1 MFRELRCT
9 TFVDLDGTCFLEQG
23 DLQAIITKEAVVL
36 PGVHLRFAEWREK
49 DYYVVITTA
58 RPESMRALT
67 LKHLNDNGL
76 WCDQLVMGLPI
87 GPRVV
92 INDAKPNGM
101 ITAKAFC
108 IERDKGLKSVN
119 I

>member
-1 MFRELRCT
+1 MFREFRHTILI
-9 TFVDLDGTCFLEQG
+9 DLDGTCFLEQG
-23 DLQAIITKEAVVL
+23 NLHAIITKEPVVL

-58 RPESMRALT
+58 RPESIRSLT
-67 LKHLNDNGL
+67 LKHLTDNGL

-92 INDAKPNGM
+92 INDVKPNGM
-101 ITAKAFC
+101 ITAKAYC
-108 IERDKGLKSVN
+108 IERDKGLKNVN